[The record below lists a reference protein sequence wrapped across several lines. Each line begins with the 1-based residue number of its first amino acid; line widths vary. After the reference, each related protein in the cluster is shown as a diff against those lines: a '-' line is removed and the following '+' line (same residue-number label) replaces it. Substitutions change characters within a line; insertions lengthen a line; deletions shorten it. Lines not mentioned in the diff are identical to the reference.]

1 VKVSRAPE
9 LDSSALRADVE
20 RFAAI
25 GPRFCGGPG
34 EERARELLLAE
45 FAATGLEEVGGEEY
59 RYLGYEPVASRC
71 EFGGG
76 AEVGSGELSGG
87 AVLPCVGLQSCA
99 DGIAEGEAVY
109 VGGGEAAE
117 LEAVE
122 AVGGSLA
129 GRIAVLRTPM
139 PAAVAPA
146 LIARGVAGLV
156 LLSPTPDGL
165 IGHFTAS
172 FYPPP
177 EAPPWEGRV
186 LPVPGVTVE
195 AAAGERLLAAL
206 SAGPTGRYRE
216 HVSRNR
222 PIDPSATVRIEH
234 RAEYRELTAVNV
246 VGEVPGTEW
255 PDERI
260 VVGAHYDTQLESPG
274 AADNGAGLAAL
285 LGIARAF
292 AAGVRPRRTVALVA
306 FAGEELACWGATA
319 YVRARA
325 AEVPAAMVNLDAIG
339 PPVLAKRT
347 IVATPAIAPFAAAAA
362 RESGWEVEVEIAARD
377 FPYSDLAPFAEA
389 GVPACQIWRYPPPHP
404 YYHSAGD
411 TPRWVDYGLLAE
423 DARAAAETVFRLA
436 EEEQIPAG
444 EGEASNPDRRRDHA
458 A

>member
-1 VKVSRAPE
+1 M
-9 LDSSALRADVE
+9 
-20 RFAAI
+20 
-25 GPRFCGGPG
+25 
-34 EERARELLLAE
+34 
-45 FAATGLEEVGGEEY
+45 GGEEY
-59 RYLGYEPVASRC
+59 RYLGYQPGPSRC

-76 AEVGSGELSGG
+76 AEVDGGELPGW
-87 AVLPCVGLQSCA
+87 AKLPCVGLQSCA

-117 LEAVE
+117 VDAVE
-122 AVGGSLA
+122 AVGGSLT
-129 GRIAVLRTPM
+129 GRIAILRTPM

-177 EAPPWEGRV
+177 QGPPWEGRV

-206 SAGPTGRYRE
+206 SAGPMGRYRA

-222 PIDPSATVRIEH
+222 PTDRSATVRIEH
-234 RAEYRELTAVNV
+234 RADYRELTGVNV
-246 VGEVPGTEW
+246 VGEIRGEAAPA
-255 PDERI
+255 ERI
-260 VVGAHYDTQLESPG
+260 VVGAHYDTQLDSPG
-274 AADNGAGLAAL
+274 AADNGTGLAAL

-292 AAGVRPRRTVALVA
+292 AAGERPRRTVALVA

-319 YVRARA
+319 YVRKRA
-325 AEVPAAMVNLDAIG
+325 GELPAAMVNLDALG

-347 IVATPAIAPFAAAAA
+347 IVANEALAAFAAAAA
-362 RESGWEVEVEIAARD
+362 QASGWEVEVEIAARD
-377 FPYSDLAPFAEA
+377 FPYSDLAPFADA
-389 GVPACQIWRYPPPHP
+389 GIPACQIWRYPPPHP

-423 DARAAAETVFRLA
+423 DARASAETVFRLA
-436 EEEQIPAG
+436 QEELIPAA
-444 EGEASNPDRRRDHA
+444 EGASANPDRRREHA

>member
-1 VKVSRAPE
+1 VRAAAAPE
-9 LDSSALRADVE
+9 LDPAALRADVE

-34 EERARELLLAE
+34 EEQCRELLLEE
-45 FAATGLEEVGGEEY
+45 FAAAGLEAVGGEEY

-71 EFGGG
+71 LLLGG
-76 AEVGSGELSGG
+76 EE
-87 AVLPCVGLQSCA
+87 LPCVGLQSCA
-99 DGIAEGEAVY
+99 DGKADGEAVY

-117 LEAVE
+117 IEAVE
-122 AVGGSLA
+122 AAGGSVA

-139 PAAVAPA
+139 PASVAPE
-146 LIARGVAGLV
+146 LLARGAIGLV

-177 EAPPWEGRV
+177 EGPPWEGRV

-206 SAGPTGRYRE
+206 SAGP
-216 HVSRNR
+216 
-222 PIDPSATVRIEH
+222 ATARIEH
-234 RAEYRELTAVNV
+234 RAEYRELTGVNV
-246 VGEVPGTEW
+246 VGEVRGAEEPEQ
-255 PDERI
+255 RI

-285 LGIARAF
+285 LGIARSF
-292 AAGVRPRRTVALVA
+292 AGARLRRTVALAA

-325 AEVPAAMVNLDAIG
+325 GGLPVAMVNLDAIG

-347 IVATPAIAPFAAAAA
+347 IVATSSLAAFAAAAA
-362 RESGWEVEVEIAARD
+362 RETGWEVEVEIEARD
-377 FPYSDLAPFAEA
+377 FPFSDQAPFAAA
-389 GVPACQIWRYPPPHP
+389 GIPACQIWRYPPPHP

-411 TPRWVDYGLLAE
+411 TPRWVDYGLLAA
-423 DARAAAETVFRLA
+423 DARATAATVFRLA
-436 EEEQIPAG
+436 GEEQIPAG
-444 EGEASNPDRRRDHA
+444 EVPASNPERRRDHA